1 MIHLPCC
8 SNNLFLNK
16 SAVQDPDCDVA
27 LPERQGVHF
36 PQGVCRF
43 SKQGHCLSDRHP
55 ELVPISTVSPSMT
68 KNNDVI
74 ANLNFDDNFNDT
86 IEDK

>member
-1 MIHLPCC
+1 MQ
-8 SNNLFLNK
+8 LF
-16 SAVQDPDCDVA
+16 PDAKACTF
-27 LPERQGVHF
+27 LKG
-36 PQGVCRF
+36 
-43 SKQGHCLSDRHP
+43 CLSDRHP